1 MDNKKIILLTHEY
14 PPRRGGAG
22 VYCEEL
28 VFAAREM
35 NISIEAWVPHYAE
48 KELRIQNLKGSQ
60 GWICSY
66 RLFRKIWKSSP
77 SFTSLTLL
85 HFAEPG
91 SLRAMIRFGWLF
103 KKTPDYLITIHGTEL
118 IRFCKNPLEKMLF
131 RKLLKRA
138 KKIHVLSHYNK
149 KELQHVCP
157 GIKDRIL
164 LCPGAPARNLV
175 GNYPKPANAQD
186 GMTKLLCVA
195 RIHPRKGQ
203 DQVLK
208 AIENLPSN
216 LKKNLE
222 CLFVGPVVK
231 KNFYEKLRTRALQ
244 IGCTVTFLG
253 DLDDRELKSVYQ
265 SSDIFILPSM
275 PRANSVEGFG
285 FVYLEAS
292 SHGLPILAHR
302 IGGVEDAVV
311 DGKTGFLTNP
321 KSPEELKDR
330 LQQLL
335 EDKSMG
341 KKMGQAG
348 IEWAKTHQWE
358 TVAKML
364 YETD

>member
-14 PPRRGGAG
+14 PPKRGGAG

-28 VFAAREM
+28 VFAARKIK
-35 NISIEAWVPHYAE
+35 ISIEAWVPHYAE
-48 KELRIQNLKGSQ
+48 KELRIHNLKGSQ

-66 RLFRKIWKSSP
+66 CLFRKILKSSP
-77 SFTSLTLL
+77 SFTSSTLL

-91 SLRAMIRFGWLF
+91 SLRAMTRFGWLF
-103 KKTPDYLITIHGTEL
+103 KKIPSFIVTIHGTEL
-118 IRFCKNPLEKMLF
+118 IRFCKNPLEKILF
-131 RKLLKRA
+131 RKMLKRA
-138 KKIHVLSHYNK
+138 KKIHVLSRYNQI
-149 KELQHVCP
+149 ELQEICHET
-157 GIKDRIL
+157 KDRIL
-164 LCPGAPARNLV
+164 LCPGAPARNLA
-175 GNYPKPANAQD
+175 GNDAKTENSDNQV
-186 GMTKLLCVA
+186 TKLLCVA

-231 KNFYEKLRTRALQ
+231 KSFYEKLRTRAMK

-253 DLDDRELKSVYQ
+253 DLEERELKSVYQ

-311 DGKTGFLTNP
+311 DGKTGYLTNP
-321 KSPEELKDR
+321 KNPEHLKNR

-335 EDKSMG
+335 EDKSIG
-341 KKMGQAG
+341 VKMGQAG
-348 IEWAKTHQWE
+348 KEWAKTHQWG